1 MTIKERNWKRGVL
14 FVCIILIKYHF
25 DTYYLDVKEVL
36 MQSCIE
42 KREIKPILKKYEES
56 KDIKFLEWIFDEAI
70 REREKKVKEE

>member
-1 MTIKERNWKRGVL
+1 MTIKERNWKRGIL
-14 FVCIILIKYHF
+14 FACIILIRYHS